1 MTTNQRPARQRLA
14 ELVDKFAGAVTR
26 DDLED
31 LALAAY
37 QEGFADGRQ
46 TPPAIVRIG
55 PATTPELET

>member
-1 MTTNQRPARQRLA
+1 MTTPRPARQRLA
-14 ELVDKFAGAVTR
+14 ELVDRIAGAVTR

-46 TPPAIVRIG
+46 SPPAIVKIG
-55 PATTPELET
+55 PATPPELET